1 LQLVDV
7 IELAG
12 IEGRWAHQ
20 AAQEALTLDEEWL
33 QRLPDFGLPNLYASF
48 LPSSREFLCGSD
60 SVQSPISARPAVAA

>member
-1 LQLVDV
+1 LASLLFALQLVDV

-33 QRLPDFGLPNLYASF
+33 QRLPDFGLPNL
-48 LPSSREFLCGSD
+48 
-60 SVQSPISARPAVAA
+60 